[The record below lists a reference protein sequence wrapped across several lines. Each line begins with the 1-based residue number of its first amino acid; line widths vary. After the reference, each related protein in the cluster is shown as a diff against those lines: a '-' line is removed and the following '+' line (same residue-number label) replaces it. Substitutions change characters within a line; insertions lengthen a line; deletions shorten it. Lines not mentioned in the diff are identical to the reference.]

1 MASKEVEAMNVT
13 ERIEQLMKQ
22 RDWTVYRLGKES
34 GLSQSTLA
42 HVFRRDS
49 EPTISTLEV
58 ICKAFGITLSQFFAE
73 GDFVSLTVEQRDI
86 LDKWGTLSDEQK
98 QLVLSMIANMK

>member
-1 MASKEVEAMNVT
+1 MASKEVEYMNVT

-73 GDFVSLTVEQRDI
+73 GDFVSLTAEQRDI

>member
-1 MASKEVEAMNVT
+1 MKVT

-22 RDWTVYRLGKES
+22 RGWTAYRLSKES

-49 EPTISTLEV
+49 EPTISTLET
-58 ICKAFGITLSQFFAE
+58 ICGAFGITLSQFFAE
-73 GDFVSLTVEQRDI
+73 GDFVALTSEQREI
-86 LDKWGTLSDEQK
+86 LDVWATLNDEQRE
-98 QLVLSMIANMK
+98 LVRSMMANMK

>member
-1 MASKEVEAMNVT
+1 MKVT

-22 RDWTVYRLGKES
+22 RGWTAYRLSKES

-49 EPTISTLEV
+49 EPTISTLET
-58 ICKAFGITLSQFFAE
+58 ICGAFGITLSQFFAE
-73 GDFVSLTVEQRDI
+73 GDFVALTSEQREI
-86 LDKWGTLSDEQK
+86 LDVWATLNDEQRE
-98 QLVLSMIANMK
+98 LVRSMMANMI

>member
-1 MASKEVEAMNVT
+1 MKVT

-22 RDWTVYRLGKES
+22 RGWTAYRLSKES

-49 EPTISTLEV
+49 EPTISTLET
-58 ICKAFGITLSQFFAE
+58 ICGAFGITLSQFFAE
-73 GDFVSLTVEQRDI
+73 GDFVALTSEQKEILDVWATLNDEQR
-86 LDKWGTLSDEQK
+86 E
-98 QLVLSMIANMK
+98 LVRSMMANMK